1 MSEPIKGFLA
11 MLLAACIWG
20 VAGIFYKALD
30 HVPPLEVLSHRGLW
44 SLVFLLMLLAG
55 QGRLRELG
63 AALASPRKMAVL
75 GVATVLVSLNWF
87 LFIFAVQT
95 GRAIDFSFGF
105 FIFPLF
111 TVLLGA
117 FVLGERLNVLK
128 WACIAVA
135 AVAVALLTWG
145 LGVLPW
151 IALVASSTFALYG
164 LIKKRLEM
172 GPVVSVT
179 VEVIVMMPLV
189 LLWLSGVHMMGWTG
203 ITGQAGG
210 YFGTGWHDS
219 LLLAFSGPITV
230 GPLVLMSY
238 ALKRLSYSTAGL
250 VGYANPTLQ
259 FLVAVIVFAE
269 PFTPWHAVAF
279 PMIWGALAVY
289 TAAAF
294 GDERRGKAA
303 RRHAEQPGPK
313 GPGHPGQSCS

>member
-1 MSEPIKGFLA
+1 MSEQVKGFLA
-11 MLLAACIWG
+11 MLLAASVWG

-55 QGRLRELG
+55 QGRLGEMA
-63 AALASPRKMAVL
+63 AALASRRKMAVL
-75 GVATVLVSLNWF
+75 AAATLLVSTNWF

-111 TVLLGA
+111 TVLLGT
-117 FVLGERLNVLK
+117 FVLGERLSTVK
-128 WACIAVA
+128 WAAIAVA
-135 AVAVALLTWG
+135 AAAVALLTWG

-151 IALVASSTFALYG
+151 IALTASSTFALYG

-179 VEVIVMMPLV
+179 VEVILMMPLV
-189 LLWLSGVHMMGWTG
+189 LLWLYGVHRLGWTG
-203 ITGQAGG
+203 ITGQPGG
-210 YFGTGWHDS
+210 YFGKGWRDS

-259 FLVAVIVFAE
+259 FLVAVFIFAE
-269 PFTPWHAVAF
+269 PFTPWHAIAF

-289 TAAAF
+289 TAAGFAE
-294 GDERRGKAA
+294 ERRTSRPDG
-303 RRHAEQPGPK
+303 
-313 GPGHPGQSCS
+313 